1 LLRIFFDPLSQRG
14 GAGFAPPLPLFHLK
28 QKRPVLHSSIIASAF
43 PEPIKP
49 FSHREAGFQPPG
61 SAFAFPSA
69 RWKAVFQKTIEKAS
83 GKA

>member
-14 GAGFAPPLPLFHLK
+14 GAEFAPPLPLFHLK

-43 PEPIKP
+43 LEPIKP
-49 FSHREAGFQPPG
+49 FSHREAGFP
-61 SAFAFPSA
+61 AFAFPLA

-83 GKA
+83 GNA